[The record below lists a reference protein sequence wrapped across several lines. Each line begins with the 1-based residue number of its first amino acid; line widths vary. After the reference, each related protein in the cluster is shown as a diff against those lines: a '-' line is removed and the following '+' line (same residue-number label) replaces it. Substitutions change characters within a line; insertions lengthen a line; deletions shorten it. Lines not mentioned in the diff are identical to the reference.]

1 VAVTLVVPARVDGVL
16 VGAASRSHYMDLLEA
31 GVRIKHYRSGLL
43 HAKTVTVDS
52 DLAMIGS
59 ANLDMRSFTL
69 NFEVTLFVYDSDEA
83 SMLRMLQVSYIE
95 DSDDVFPEDW
105 ARRGRLR
112 RLAENAARL
121 LGPLL

>member
-1 VAVTLVVPARVDGVL
+1 MPKRVDGVL
-16 VGAASRSHYMDLLEA
+16 VGAAARSHYMDLLEA

-43 HAKTVTVDS
+43 HAKTITVDS

-83 SMLRMLQVSYIE
+83 SLLRMLQVSYIE
-95 DSDDVFPEDW
+95 DSDDVFKEDW
-105 ARRGRLR
+105 AARPFFKRFLENTVRLM
-112 RLAENAARL
+112 
-121 LGPLL
+121 GPLL